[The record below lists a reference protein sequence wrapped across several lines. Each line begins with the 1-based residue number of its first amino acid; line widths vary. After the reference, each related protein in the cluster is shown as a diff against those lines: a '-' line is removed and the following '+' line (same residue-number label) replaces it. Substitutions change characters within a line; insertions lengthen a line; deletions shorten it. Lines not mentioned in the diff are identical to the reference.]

1 MANIKTC
8 AANENLV
15 TGTVYCV
22 LSKYN
27 YNHSLCKSAR
37 QTLAKVLLVEDDLD
51 LATTVA
57 DGLRDERHVV
67 ELASNGIDGA
77 DLLKLEEFDIIILD
91 WDLPGRSG
99 VEIAKQFRASGKKT
113 PIIMLTGRTQMDQK
127 EEGIESG
134 ADDYITKP
142 FDIRELK
149 MRIKAILRR
158 TSGVA
163 GNQIC
168 IGDLV
173 LDPAKYKLTK
183 AGVDVHL
190 APKDF
195 ALLEFFM
202 RNPDQVFSVAA
213 ILSRVWSYDSDA
225 SSEGL
230 RSAIRRIRKV
240 VDAAEDP
247 AHSMIENV
255 ARVGYRLNS
264 SS

>member
-1 MANIKTC
+1 MAKI
-8 AANENLV
+8 
-15 TGTVYCV
+15 
-22 LSKYN
+22 
-27 YNHSLCKSAR
+27 
-37 QTLAKVLLVEDDLD
+37 LLVEDDID
-51 LATTVA
+51 LATTVV
-57 DGLRDERHVV
+57 DGLQDERHVV
-67 ELASNGIDGA
+67 ELATNGNDGA
-77 DLLKLEEFDIIILD
+77 DLLQLEEFDIIVLD
-91 WDLPGRSG
+91 WDLPGKSG

-113 PIIMLTGRTQMDQK
+113 PIIMLTGRTLIDHK

-134 ADDYITKP
+134 ADDYLTKP

-149 MRIKAILRR
+149 MRIKALLRR
-158 TSGVA
+158 ASGGT

-168 IGDLV
+168 IADLV
-173 LDPAKYKLTK
+173 LDPTKYKLTK
-183 AGVDVHL
+183 AGNDLHL

-202 RNPDQVFSVAA
+202 RNPDQVFSVQS
-213 ILSRVWSYDSDA
+213 IMSRVWSYDSDA

-240 VDAAEDP
+240 IDAAEDP